1 MLIVACDGIWDVA
14 TDQVA
19 VDVTEKAGKDA
30 LQKAQKLIS
39 YSIEKGTTDNLTAM
53 VVLL

>member
-1 MLIVACDGIWDVA
+1 VIACDGIWDVA

-19 VDVTEKAGKDA
+19 IDVVEKAGKDA
-30 LQKAQKLIS
+30 LAKASKLIG